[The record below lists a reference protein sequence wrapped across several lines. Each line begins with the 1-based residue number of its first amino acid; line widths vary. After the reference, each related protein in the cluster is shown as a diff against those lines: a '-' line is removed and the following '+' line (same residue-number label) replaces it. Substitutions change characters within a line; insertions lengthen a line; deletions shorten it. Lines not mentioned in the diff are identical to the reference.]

1 MILTLPSSCRLLLP
15 ALLCLTIMETAYAAN
30 LMDVYNMAERSDP
43 QFRQAAANK
52 RAVLETRPQAYSQLL
67 PSIKVDANTYYN
79 KQDVTGSSNFGI
91 GNFNY
96 SSRALNINLRQP
108 LFHWD
113 RYLQI
118 DRANSSIKQADA
130 QLALAQQNLMVRV
143 AQAYFNVLAAQD
155 NLEFARAEKRA
166 LGRQLEQSKQRY
178 DVGLTAITDVQEAQ
192 AGYDRAVAQQIAAE
206 NDIDNNREALREIT
220 GQYMDNLDQLS
231 AKMPLVK
238 PRPAD
243 IDEWTDTALRQN
255 LNVIAAQDAVDLSR
269 QAIRIQNA
277 GHYPTL
283 DLVSQYGYDHS
294 GGRFGTTT
302 TRSGAI
308 GLELNVPIYG
318 GGYVSSKTREAEQ
331 RLQQQIE
338 VLEQARRQAHLA
350 TRQAYLGV
358 ISGISQ
364 IKALNQAVISS
375 ETAQKATEAGF
386 EVGTRTAVDV
396 VASERATY
404 QAKRDYARARYN
416 YLIDTLK
423 LKLAAGTLSKK
434 DMAQV
439 NMWLK

>member
-1 MILTLPSSCRLLLP
+1 MFKTLPLSRLRLLLP
-15 ALLCLTIMETAYAAN
+15 ALLCLMIMETVHAAD
-30 LMDVYNMAERSDP
+30 LMDVYNLAERSDP

-52 RAVLETRPQAYSQLL
+52 RAVLESRPQAYSKLL
-67 PSIKVDANTYYN
+67 PSINFTANSYYN
-79 KQDVTGSSNFGI
+79 TQDTVADFRG
-91 GNFNY
+91 GNFRY
-96 SSRALNINLRQP
+96 SSRGYNLNLRQP

-113 RYLQI
+113 RYLQV
-118 DRANSSIKQADA
+118 DQANSSIKQADA
-130 QLALAQQNLMVRV
+130 QLALAQQSLMVRV

-155 NLEFARAEKRA
+155 TLQFARAEKRA

-192 AGYDRAVAQQIAAE
+192 AGYDRAVAQEIAAE

-220 GQYMDNLDQLS
+220 GQYVDNLDQL
-231 AKMPLVK
+231 AVKMPLVK
-238 PRPAD
+238 PNPAD

-255 LNVIAAQDAVDLSR
+255 LNVIVAQDAVDLSR
-269 QAIRIQNA
+269 QEIKIQHA

-283 DLVSQYGYDHS
+283 DLVSQYGYDDS
-294 GGRFGTTT
+294 GGRFGKTI

-308 GLELNVPIYG
+308 GLELNVPIFG
-318 GGYVSSKTREAEQ
+318 GGYVSSKTREAED
-331 RLQQQIE
+331 RLQQQLE
-338 VLEQARRQAHLA
+338 VLEQARRQAHLS

-416 YLIDTLK
+416 YLIDTLR
-423 LKLAAGTLSKK
+423 LKLAAGILSKE